1 LLPINKSKCFRSHF
15 AANAREISNLGL
27 GNCRPG
33 TRRAA
38 HLSETVPPQAPTQ
51 TSLSVGYSFGRAFQG
66 RSALFLSKPDGS
78 YDDFRNMPDYSE
90 PNDLSAHVIRVIAH
104 TQRMPA
110 ESISLDST
118 FEELKIDSLD
128 GINIVFAL
136 ENEFGINIPDEG
148 VQDMRSVRGA
158 VEGVRKLID
167 EQKQTVPP
175 GAA

>member
-1 LLPINKSKCFRSHF
+1 
-15 AANAREISNLGL
+15 
-27 GNCRPG
+27 
-33 TRRAA
+33 
-38 HLSETVPPQAPTQ
+38 
-51 TSLSVGYSFGRAFQG
+51 
-66 RSALFLSKPDGS
+66 
-78 YDDFRNMPDYSE
+78 MPDYSE
-90 PNDLSAHVIRVIAH
+90 LDDLSAHVIRVIAH